1 MIKNQAGQEAR
12 KRKVGGEVQVHHD
25 PDPVQ
30 DHGIANLNVVVDHDR
45 GQDRDHHHLHRRDLK
60 NEVDIENKLLK
71 YRQFSLGWDCFFS
84 PGVLKVDLDLV

>member
-1 MIKNQAGQEAR
+1 MIKNQAGLEAR

-45 GQDRDHHHLHRRDLK
+45 GQDRDHHHLHQNDLR
-60 NEVDIENKLLK
+60 NEVDIENKSI
-71 YRQFSLGWDCFFS
+71 YRQFSWL
-84 PGVLKVDLDLV
+84 